1 MNRLLHMHSEDAW
14 AVRLPSTP
22 HKPHVYSYRWREAN
36 ASRRVTWAGPVLSP
50 RQGWNHTPVPHQTS
64 VSVMAPRGLA
74 GPPCPAPCD
83 GSCCSAAWP
92 TQGRGPGHRAAAPPV
107 AQSSPSTSS
116 AFSLQ
121 KAHGSTRAS
130 LPFYGRKMN
139 CLPSSGA
146 ER

>member
-1 MNRLLHMHSEDAW
+1 MPGLYDSP
-14 AVRLPSTP
+14 LPLINPAST
-22 HKPHVYSYRWREAN
+22 
-36 ASRRVTWAGPVLSP
+36 VTDGEKQMPVGESPGQAQCCPLDRAGT
-50 RQGWNHTPVPHQTS
+50 TPLFQTS

-74 GPPCPAPCD
+74 GPPRPAPCD

-107 AQSSPSTSS
+107 ARSSPSTSS